1 MLQPGDSI
9 LSKGRVNPHRV
20 DVSAVAEAC
29 VGEVNQP
36 RLGGAWIK
44 PLVGVATGRSFESLP
59 LGASCTEHQEQH
71 EREEMPPALHLVWQL
86 CCSSCMSHPGRHVPA
101 ACRPSPKNCYYSE
114 YINCKLVTCT
124 RNLTLTTYEMAPT
137 ASSQKGIMLNVHGAG
152 RQQRTGAEIGR
163 ADAHRR

>member
-9 LSKGRVNPHRV
+9 LSKGRVDPHRI

-44 PLVGVATGRSFESLP
+44 PLVGVATRRSFESLP

-71 EREEMPPALHLVWQL
+71 EREEMPPALH
-86 CCSSCMSHPGRHVPA
+86 PGRHVAA
-101 ACRPSPKNCYYSE
+101 ACRPSPKKCY